1 MALRKVALVALL
13 AGIAAETGAAN
24 AQEFKLNAFYF
35 GPNNT
40 TFTKTRWY
48 PYLDMIEKASGG
60 RIKFNRMHG
69 FSILP
74 PPKIYDGVVRGI
86 VHLAYAPTS
95 FTPGRFKR
103 TELLGL
109 PGIARDRF
117 TGSKIANDL
126 LRSHLQEDYPDAK
139 APALDYSGPRE
150 LWTTKTAI
158 HRISDLK
165 GMRIRFD
172 GLEKQL
178 ALKAVGAV
186 PTSTK
191 PPERFVSM
199 ERGLVQGT
207 IEVSTSVEPFG
218 VQELVRFRNNFNMGA
233 SVTVLVWNKQIWQKF
248 DSDLRAKL
256 TEVTYQ
262 GALDPMAKLGQKSDV
277 SLAREV
283 WAKKY
288 GLKNIEPSEEQRA
301 AWQRVIK
308 PLWTQMADNLE
319 KKGINGRAIIAEIQK
334 LQTKYGE
341 PHYVPYVYP

>member
-1 MALRKVALVALL
+1 MIVRKLGLAAVATALL
-13 AGIAAETGAAN
+13 ADGGAAA
-24 AQEFKLNAFYF
+24 AQEFRLNAFYF

-69 FSILP
+69 FSVLP
-74 PPKIYDGVVRGI
+74 APKIYDGVVRGI

-103 TELLGL
+103 TELLWL
-109 PGIARDRF
+109 PGIARDRY
-117 TGSKIANDL
+117 TGAKIANDL
-126 LRSHLQEDYPDAK
+126 LRSHLQPDFPDAV

-150 LWTTKTAI
+150 IWTRKTSI
-158 HRISDLK
+158 RRLDDLK
-165 GMRIRFD
+165 GLRIRFD

-186 PTSTK
+186 PTSAR

-199 ERGLVQGT
+199 ERGLLEGT

-218 VQELVRFRNNFNMGA
+218 LQELVRFRNNYNMGA
-233 SVTVLVWNKQIWQKF
+233 SVVVLVWNKQTWRKF
-248 DSDLRAKL
+248 DSALRKKL
-256 TEVTYQ
+256 EKVTYD
-262 GALDPMAKLGQKSDV
+262 GALDPIAKLGQQADV
-277 SLAREV
+277 DLARNV

-288 GLKNIEPSEEQRA
+288 GLKNVDPSEDQRA
-301 AWQRVIK
+301 AWQKVIK
-308 PLWTQMADNLE
+308 PLWTQMADRLE
-319 KKGINGRAIIAEIQK
+319 KQGINGREIVAEIQR